1 VHGALEHPGRVHHRR
16 APFREPAGQ
25 VPDPAV
31 VERRHDQVGGG
42 QSLGCEEHQVG
53 LQMLAGGGEDPFD
66 IEAPIVGP
74 FHHGAGQI
82 GVGPQERYLHGE
94 GVHAILF
101 EKLELLKPLSFE
113 LFVRVQEHLPIESS
127 QSPFELLVLPL
138 KLLDFVVEL
147 FFSHEY
153 LLGPSSPGAFG

>member
-1 VHGALEHPGRVHHRR
+1 VWIRGRRKERENSDR
-16 APFREPAGQ
+16 AQ
-25 VPDPAV
+25 
-31 VERRHDQVGGG
+31 
-42 QSLGCEEHQVG
+42 LG
-53 LQMLAGGGEDPFD
+53 
-66 IEAPIVGP
+66 
-74 FHHGAGQI
+74 
-82 GVGPQERYLHGE
+82 
-94 GVHAILF
+94 HAILF

-153 LLGPSSPGAFG
+153 LLGPSSLGAFG